1 MSRSDIHWTEIAVI
15 IEGSAYEL
23 SVEKRAFYAK
33 LAARIISKHGLVE
46 ALDGCLKER
55 FIVPVGC
62 VEVSFTMNHRFGIN
76 VCFWSV
82 PNRFGRL
89 NENGHTV
96 LALMKCRNGVFLTT
110 YPTITR
116 FGAPG
121 NTGHKAAEE
130 QFFRNRNHYMLCY
143 GNILRLLYLFGTRMS
158 GVQVPSL
165 RPYFLKTFPKC
176 L

>member
-15 IEGSAYEL
+15 IEGSAYAL
-23 SVEKRAFYAK
+23 SVEKWAFYAEW
-33 LAARIISKHGLVE
+33 AARIISKHGLAE

-62 VEVSFTMNHRFGIN
+62 VEESLTMNHRLGIN

-82 PNRFGRL
+82 PNSFGRL
-89 NENGHTV
+89 NKNGHTV
-96 LALMKCRNGVFLTT
+96 LALIKCRNGVSLTT

-116 FGAPG
+116 FGAHG

-130 QFFRNRNHYMLCY
+130 QFFRNRNHY
-143 GNILRLLYLFGTRMS
+143 ILSNGSITVRYTVFGSRMS
-158 GVQVPSL
+158 GVQIPSL
-165 RPYFLKTFPKC
+165 RPNTED
-176 L
+176 